1 MTKMKHTR
9 HDGTGMM
16 MKYLEK
22 NLNSARQSEVQR
34 DGENK
39 IQIEMENWINENRLI
54 PKYIE
59 LIDTCTMMLYLA
71 NFTQSRFYAIFI
83 TH

>member
-39 IQIEMENWINENRLI
+39 IQIEMEN
-54 PKYIE
+54 
-59 LIDTCTMMLYLA
+59 
-71 NFTQSRFYAIFI
+71 
-83 TH
+83 